1 MSWTPPYPT
10 NEMLKLSDAGWSAT
24 QIGVR
29 FKVTRNA
36 VIGRVM
42 RARARLAK
50 ESAPSA
56 PIGAPPPLKRGEDN
70 APVAL
75 GLVAGNTKDRG
86 AYLDSLVWTRR
97 SYLADLKD
105 EGGI

>member
-10 NEMLKLSDAGWSAT
+10 NEMLKLSDAGWSAS

-36 VIGRVM
+36 ALGRIT
-42 RARARLAK
+42 RARERLAK

-56 PIGAPPPLKRGEDN
+56 PIGAPPPLTRGEDN

-86 AYLDSLVWTRR
+86 AYLDSLVWKR
-97 SYLADLKD
+97 SSYVATLRE